1 MEKNTNLD
9 DYIEYYNY
17 VKEEMIK
24 INSSGSKLAL
34 DRINKEINQSKLD
47 TNDVRK
53 LCELVQFIQISENPD
68 GLALYHE
75 WWRYI
80 KKHKSK

>member
-1 MEKNTNLD
+1 MEKNTDLD

-24 INSSGSKLAL
+24 LNSSGSKLVL